1 MEYSSKKQKVN
12 FVGTPDPNLSCH
24 VFVKKVISG
33 SLDRETDPIRALIGG
48 VCRVWQWTPSHA
60 VPQ

>member
-33 SLDRETDPIRALIGG
+33 SLDRETDPIHALIGG
-48 VCRVWQWTPSHA
+48 ACRV
-60 VPQ
+60 

>member
-24 VFVKKVISG
+24 VFVRKVISG
-33 SLDRETDPIRALIGG
+33 SPDWEIDPIRALIGG
-48 VCRVWQWTPSHA
+48 ACRI
-60 VPQ
+60 